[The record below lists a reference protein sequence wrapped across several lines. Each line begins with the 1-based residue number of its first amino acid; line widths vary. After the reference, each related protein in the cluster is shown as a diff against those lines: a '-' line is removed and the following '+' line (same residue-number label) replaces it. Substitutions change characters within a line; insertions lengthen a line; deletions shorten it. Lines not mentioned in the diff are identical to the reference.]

1 MFSKSSFA
9 ESRNRRRRTSISL
22 CFPFCG
28 ARIEASIDL
37 FRRPRSAALD
47 RTIDGVAQGL
57 QLLLALLDQAQALAH
72 DLAGGAVA
80 PALHQFID
88 ERLPAISDRYV
99 HGILRVRT
107 DIRSCQILRNICY
120 SGRRVQN

>member
-99 HGILRVRT
+99 HAILR
-107 DIRSCQILRNICY
+107 
-120 SGRRVQN
+120 GRHGYRIMSNLAQYLLPGRAR

>member
-1 MFSKSSFA
+1 MFSKSSSA

-57 QLLLALLDQAQALAH
+57 QLLLAFLDQAQALAH

-80 PALHQFID
+80 PLFTSSSTSACQ
-88 ERLPAISDRYV
+88 RSP
-99 HGILRVRT
+99 T
-107 DIRSCQILRNICY
+107 DTFMGSSV
-120 SGRRVQN
+120 SGTD